1 MASSYRAISESRTM
15 SDRDLRLL
23 KAVADQKRKE
33 GSSGSDSGKKRGTSE
48 K

>member
-1 MASSYRAISESRTM
+1 MATGYRAISESKRW

-33 GSSGSDSGKKRGTSE
+33 GSGEPKSGGKNDAKG